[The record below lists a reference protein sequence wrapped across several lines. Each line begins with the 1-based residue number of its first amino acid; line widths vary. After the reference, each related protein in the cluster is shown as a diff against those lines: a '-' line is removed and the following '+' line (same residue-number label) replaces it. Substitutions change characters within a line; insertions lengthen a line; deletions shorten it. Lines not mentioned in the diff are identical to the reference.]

1 MKPAFFWG
9 YLVGF
14 GILFLSGCQPSQ
26 NTPTVSW
33 IPVSPETKSPQQIQQ
48 YDIRLPLVKNGSEFT
63 PTPFLPLAST
73 PVITPTP
80 IPQTDAG
87 ALANN
92 ARPDTAPVT
101 PIPPPMILLGDQA
114 DAGGDLI
121 NYLLIGSDQGSG
133 SVFRTDTLII
143 ASIRPRQQVVTLVS
157 IPRDLFVYI
166 PGWTMQRVN
175 TAYLHGQV
183 SKYPGGGAALLK
195 DTIRYN
201 LGIRIDHIAIVDF
214 NGFKKIVDTLD
225 GIDMPLVCP
234 YTDWRVINPNGN
246 LENPNNWR
254 LYSVGPGL
262 VHMDG
267 EMALWYARSRL
278 HSNDFDRGR
287 RQQEVLRAI
296 YHRALQ
302 LNVLA
307 RLPELYSQMNKIVRT
322 DVGLNDLL
330 ALAPMAL
337 KLDAPR
343 IRSYYISNKYVKSW
357 WTPAGANVL
366 LPKREKIEPM
376 LQEAM
381 SPPDLLTEQRLSLL
395 VEVSNGSGEE
405 GLDVLAAERL
415 HYGGYETRITPYE
428 GDKVSKTQLYDYSG
442 GQQPDQMAFLLKYMG
457 LPAERVNKADNPGT
471 EAAFRLVL
479 GRDYDPCFNPA
490 KVNR

>member
-1 MKPAFFWG
+1 
-9 YLVGF
+9 
-14 GILFLSGCQPSQ
+14 
-26 NTPTVSW
+26 
-33 IPVSPETKSPQQIQQ
+33 
-48 YDIRLPLVKNGSEFT
+48 
-63 PTPFLPLAST
+63 
-73 PVITPTP
+73 
-80 IPQTDAG
+80 
-87 ALANN
+87 
-92 ARPDTAPVT
+92 
-101 PIPPPMILLGDQA
+101 
-114 DAGGDLI
+114 
-121 NYLLIGSDQGSG
+121 
-133 SVFRTDTLII
+133 
-143 ASIRPRQQVVTLVS
+143 
-157 IPRDLFVYI
+157 
-166 PGWTMQRVN
+166 
-175 TAYLHGQV
+175 
-183 SKYPGGGAALLK
+183 
-195 DTIRYN
+195 
-201 LGIRIDHIAIVDF
+201 VDF
-214 NGFKKIVDTLD
+214 NSFKKIVDTLD

-357 WTPAGANVL
+357 WTPGGANVL

-405 GLDVLAAERL
+405 GLEVLAAERL